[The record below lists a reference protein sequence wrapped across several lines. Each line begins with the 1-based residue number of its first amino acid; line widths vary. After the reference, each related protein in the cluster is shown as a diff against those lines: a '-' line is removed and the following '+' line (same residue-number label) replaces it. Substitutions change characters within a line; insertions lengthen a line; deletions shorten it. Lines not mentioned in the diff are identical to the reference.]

1 MSWLEGILVA
11 GAIVALYGVAT
22 VLDVADKVTKGTAS
36 EMIYTV
42 CRSAR
47 R

>member
-22 VLDVADKVTKGTAS
+22 VLDVADKVTQGTAS
-36 EMIYTV
+36 EMIYTA
-42 CRSAR
+42 CRSVR
-47 R
+47 P